1 MDNLKPCP
9 FCGGEPYYTD
19 APYTHAG
26 VNMILCGNCG
36 CRFYNADC
44 KKWNTRPTEATAR
57 AETLMEAAERA
68 IGHVQ
73 DRCYCGMTIGDAND
87 LRAAI
92 VEDSAVYQKALVD
105 MSLRLSD
112 KQEEK

>member
-36 CRFYNADC
+36 Y
-44 KKWNTRPTEATAR
+44 TRPTEATAR

>member
-57 AETLMEAAERA
+57 AEALREAAERIRVKYA
-68 IGHVQ
+68 TGIYGTSVE
-73 DRCYCGMTIGDAND
+73 GIIKTILA
-87 LRAAI
+87 
-92 VEDSAVYQKALVD
+92 
-105 MSLRLSD
+105 D